1 MAAERFTFADA
12 LTHLPTQQSS
22 ISHNSKSR
30 SITPLSS
37 PSSIDHKI
45 ITSHKPKLY
54 ISSESPFVTTERTS
68 VSASS
73 RKLSNYANYIP
84 LSSRTSESL
93 KNELVNRMSY
103 KSFLESNDVYFDP
116 PEFEEGEVPDATRL
130 IESLIGSYLGNTTL
144 DSSARVTTTKAPALD
159 FLSYSFE
166 EELPLEHLE
175 EDDVDSGTLEEATFR
190 SKVKRADALA
200 SEVRRLQDLL
210 IFCIQFEFIA
220 YRLSALILKILLQ

>member
-1 MAAERFTFADA
+1 MGAERFTFADA

-30 SITPLSS
+30 SIAPLSS

-45 ITSHKPKLY
+45 ITSHKPKLF
-54 ISSESPFVTTERTS
+54 ISSDSPFITTERTS

-73 RKLSNYANYIP
+73 RKLSKYANYIP

-144 DSSARVTTTKAPALD
+144 DSSARVTTTKVTTTKAPALD

-175 EDDVDSGTLEEATFR
+175 EDDDDSDTLEEVTFR

-200 SEVRRLQDLL
+200 SEVRR
-210 IFCIQFEFIA
+210 I
-220 YRLSALILKILLQ
+220 